1 MDLQILTSEFLAS
14 KAAGNRSPATIYNY
28 QWNLESF
35 LSWAAEEGHA
45 GNDLVGSIGAET
57 IEEYMLYLNN
67 CDYRPH
73 TIAQRYRSLRAL
85 YRWIERRHGKID
97 AGNPFD
103 MLTEPSTPDLLP
115 KAATYAQLQ
124 VLLHSITVSQYGAP
138 WTCPRDRLIIK
149 LFFFTGLR
157 VGEMASLMIED
168 VDLERR
174 RLRVTRHK
182 TKGVD
187 LVPFSRS
194 LHADLSAWLAGQRPA
209 CEHGGLWPASTG
221 DRHIAPEPLSTSG
234 LKQMCRYR
242 SERAGLP
249 TIMPHALRHG
259 CAVHIIERGG
269 DISLVKR
276 ILGHKDIRTSQIYL
290 RFDTDQVTGLYDRIF
305 E

>member
-1 MDLQILTSEFLAS
+1 MDLRILTAEFLAS
-14 KAAGNRSPATIYNY
+14 KAAGNRAPATIYNY
-28 QWNLESF
+28 QWNLDSF
-35 LSWAAEEGHA
+35 GDWCAAEGYA
-45 GNDLVGSIGAET
+45 ANDLVGSMGAET
-57 IEEYMLYLNN
+57 IEEHLISMTND
-67 CDYRPH
+67 DYSPH
-73 TIAQRYRSLRAL
+73 TILQRYRAVRAL
-85 YRWIERRHGKID
+85 YHWIEKRHGRSSLD
-97 AGNPFD
+97 NPFR
-103 MLTEPSTPDLLP
+103 MLQEPTTPDLLP
-115 KAATYAQLQ
+115 KAVTYAQLQ
-124 VLLHSITVSQYGAP
+124 VLLHSITPSVYGAN

-149 LFFFTGLR
+149 LFFYTGLR
-157 VGEMASLMIED
+157 VSEMATLTLADI
-168 VDLERR
+168 DLERR

-194 LHADLSAWLAGQRPA
+194 LHSEMNAWLTAQRPA
-209 CEHGGLWPASTG
+209 CGHHGLWPASTG
-221 DRHIAPEPLSTSG
+221 DRSIAHEPLTIQG
-234 LKQMCRYR
+234 IRQMVRYR

-249 TIMPHALRHG
+249 PMFPHSLRHG